1 MKRLVTGVMCCFLTG
16 CSLFH
21 ASHHSS
27 VDTDDGGLQMACAH
41 DPYLKKFDC
50 SVSKI
55 QQAAETGNPD
65 AQYALGYLYFYGIG
79 LSRDSDTGL
88 LWIRRAA
95 GRGQRLAREALAMID
110 NDQAFGYQ
118 HQYSGGGGGGR
129 SYYQPRA
136 NVQAMNQQVPSEPVT
151 AHLPAYHQAK
161 PAASAPINSQTPQGD
176 SIKSSD
182 SPPLSSR
189 HYVPKYAT
197 VDPRLQKN
205 AVVNSAYRPKKQASL
220 VNANRA
226 TFSRGGVSVKSTAL
240 SSVPSHRLSQTERLF
255 LTKNSKAYTIQLMGS
270 HDIQPIKQF
279 IERQKMQGLMRYYS
293 TSFQGKPWYMLV
305 VGEYGNAQ
313 LARNAIAKL
322 PRAVQRL
329 HPWVKSFKIVKE
341 EIRTGHIVS

>member
-1 MKRLVTGVMCCFLTG
+1 MKRLATGLMFCFLTG

-21 ASHHSS
+21 SS
-27 VDTDDGGLQMACAH
+27 NHNSSIDTDDGGLRMACAH

-95 GRGQRLAREALAMID
+95 GRGQRLAREALVMID
-110 NDQAFGYQ
+110 NDQTFGYQ
-118 HQYSGGGGGGR
+118 HQYTGGGGR
-129 SYYQPRA
+129 SYHQPKA

-161 PAASAPINSQTPQGD
+161 PAASSPVNSQAPQGG
-176 SIKSSD
+176 STKSSS

-189 HYVPKYAT
+189 RYMPQQSVN
-197 VDPRLQKN
+197 DSRLQKHSV
-205 AVVNSAYRPKKQASL
+205 ANSAYRPIK
-220 VNANRA
+220 NAAESN
-226 TFSRGGVSVKSTAL
+226 TSSSRGSESIKSTTL
-240 SSVPSHRLSQTERLF
+240 SSASSHRLSQTERLF
-255 LTKNSKAYTIQLMGS
+255 LTKNSNAYTIQLMGS
-270 HDIQPIKQF
+270 HDVQPIAQF
-279 IERQKMQGLMRYYS
+279 IERQKMQGLMKYYS
-293 TSFQGKPWYMLV
+293 TSFHGKPWYMLV
-305 VGEYGNAQ
+305 VGEYENAQ

-329 HPWVKSFKIVKE
+329 HPWVKSFRVVKE
-341 EIRTGHIVS
+341 EIRTGRIVS